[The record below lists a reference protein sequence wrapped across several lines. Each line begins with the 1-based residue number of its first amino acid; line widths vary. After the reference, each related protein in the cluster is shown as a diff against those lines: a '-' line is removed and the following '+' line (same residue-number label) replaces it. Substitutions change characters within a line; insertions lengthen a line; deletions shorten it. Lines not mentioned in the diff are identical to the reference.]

1 MDPKYRRDTIRTST
15 IAETGSP
22 HTGRSGIVPCSAMD
36 TPLDAATLVARL
48 KLAPHPEGGWYR
60 ETHRSETDVVAG
72 GGPRSAI
79 TSILFLLEHPHV
91 SHLHRIDAEELW
103 YWHGGSDL
111 LIQEVRP
118 DGTHLTH
125 RLGTGGSFQA
135 AIPAGSWFGA
145 ELAAP
150 GTWALVGCAV
160 APGFAFA
167 GFELGGREDLLRQ
180 FPTQTDL
187 VTRLT

>member
-1 MDPKYRRDTIRTST
+1 METKLDST
-15 IAETGSP
+15 AL
-22 HTGRSGIVPCSAMD
+22 A
-36 TPLDAATLVARL
+36 ARL
-48 KLAPHPEGGWYR
+48 NLSPHPEGGWYR

-103 YWHGGSDL
+103 FWHAGADL
-111 LIQEVRP
+111 LIQELRP
-118 DGTHLTH
+118 DGSHVVHHL
-125 RLGTGGSFQA
+125 GPGGSFQA

-145 ELAAP
+145 ELATP

-160 APGFAFA
+160 APGFTFA
-167 GFELGGREDLLRQ
+167 GFELGGRETLSRQ

-187 VTRLT
+187 VNRLT